1 LFHKLNLNPSRRNS
15 HRREIFCCCENQAVV
30 FKNLHSDETLSQYTT
45 VNFIYSNIPTQ
56 FLVQNESTTRLSRF
70 FFPFVYSFPSILP
83 QYVVKNVQSYQK
95 RILSALSPILTYLP
109 LPLLDYLN
117 FFGFNLFTFL
127 NSPPHFAPSLSLSPS
142 PNSSEHIPLDQ
153 VFNGSHKLPW

>member
-1 LFHKLNLNPSRRNS
+1 MRLYLGIRQSALFTRIFRLNFS
-15 HRREIFCCCENQAVV
+15 C
-30 FKNLHSDETLSQYTT
+30 KTNLQRGY
-45 VNFIYSNIPTQ
+45 PG
-56 FLVQNESTTRLSRF
+56 F

-153 VFNGSHKLPW
+153 VFNGSHKLLW